1 MLGDDPDDPGR
12 DAARSAGPPP
22 RARRSRRT
30 RSSVTAA
37 ARPRSPGVEARD
49 ADGVPGRPPAS
60 DDRAAAISSRAWSRA
75 CSVDTCCF
83 SCSVSR
89 AADVLPATP
98 AAAQPMAS
106 AATTAR
112 GHRKRPMTRHDTL
125 PRRKGGP
132 TMTTRRE
139 FLGTTTGALAGLA
152 FAGCDLLAAAPVR
165 AHTRRREV
173 VVSGRRVKTVD
184 VHAHCAVAEAMALVG
199 MTLGAPAPPT
209 RPELSMVTHV
219 SERLRAMD
227 EQGID
232 VEALSINPY
241 WYKTERDLARQICQ
255 IQNSKLGEACAAH
268 PDRFVAFATVA
279 LQYPDLAAEQLEDG
293 VKKYGLRGAGIGG
306 SVNGEEI
313 SDPKFDP
320 FWAKAEQLGVLVF
333 IHPQGSGV
341 ASEIPKRLKG
351 NGLLGNII
359 GNPLE
364 TTIALSHLIF
374 DGTLDKFPGLKTSGA
389 DERGAAHVARLVH
402 GERPRPTHGAAVV
415 PHHEVADA
423 PAVRVDE
430 LPLCGVLDEVAQE
443 GARLRHRPAQDAAR
457 VRRQVERLASRR
469 RVRAH
474 QALAHRREARALL
487 VGEVGEAELLARENL
502 RVLADQVLDLGLR
515 LVVQRVV
522 GRAHVGELR
531 VAAPGR
537 DAARVQQR
545 VLRRDRLE
553 RAVGVPEAVADGEE
567 PAPVVAREHLMM
579 LVEVRYVGERGRQAV
594 LVRRPQ
600 ARADRVLELAQA
612 AAEGQLLGVV
622 DALVAEHE
630 HRVLVHPGVDR
641 RHLVR
646 RERLAEVEPLDFG
659 GEARADLTRR
669 DGHGIIPGAAGSR

>member
-152 FAGCDLLAAAPVR
+152 FVGCDLLAAAPVR
-165 AHTRRREV
+165 AQTRRREV

-255 IQNSKLGEACAAH
+255 IQNSKLGEACAAN
-268 PDRFVAFATVA
+268 PDRFVAFASVA
-279 LQYPDLAAEQLEDG
+279 LQYPDLAAQQLEDG
-293 VKKYGLRGAGIGG
+293 VKKYGLRGAAIGG
-306 SVNGEEI
+306 SVNGEEL
-313 SDPKFDP
+313 SDPKFHP

-341 ASEIPKRLKG
+341 AAEIPGRFKG
-351 NGLLGNII
+351 NGLLANVI

-374 DGTLDKFPGLKTSGA
+374 EGTLDRFPGLKIC
-389 DERGAAHVARLVH
+389 AAHGGGYLPSYAGRSDQGCLTFPDRCP
-402 GERPRPTHGAAVV
+402 GTKDGPLKKKPT
-415 PHHEVADA
+415 EYLKQLYYD
-423 PAVRVDE
+423 
-430 LPLCGVLDEVAQE
+430 
-443 GARLRHRPAQDAAR
+443 
-457 VRRQVERLASRR
+457 
-469 RVRAH
+469 
-474 QALAHRREARALL
+474 
-487 VGEVGEAELLARENL
+487 NIMFT
-502 RVLADQVLDLGLR
+502 
-515 LVVQRVV
+515 
-522 GRAHVGELR
+522 
-531 VAAPGR
+531 
-537 DAARVQQR
+537 
-545 VLRRDRLE
+545 
-553 RAVGVPEAVADGEE
+553 PEAM
-567 PAPVVAREHLMM
+567 RH
-579 LVEVRYVGERGRQAV
+579 
-594 LVRRPQ
+594 
-600 ARADRVLELAQA
+600 
-612 AAEGQLLGVV
+612 
-622 DALVAEHE
+622 LVAEVGAGQIVVGTDFPYPWTKTAVDL
-630 HRVLVHPGVDR
+630 VLATPGLSDA
-641 RHLVR
+641 
-646 RERLAEVEPLDFG
+646 ERAAMLG
-659 GEARADLTRR
+659 GTAAKLL
-669 DGHGIIPGAAGSR
+669 GINA